1 MRRTP
6 MKKRPSVNRVIDR
19 QASEAWAWGARS
31 KPCAVCGVTAG
42 VEGHHVVYQQTL
54 RKVAQMTGLEF
65 DRLRWDTRNR
75 LPLCA
80 RHHQAHHVGRLR
92 VPLEVVLEHAPKL
105 MQFVRELD
113 RAHDGCE
120 PVSCF
125 IERTYKQRMAA

>member
-1 MRRTP
+1 MRRSALN
-6 MKKRPSVNRVIDR
+6 KRPAVKQAIDR

-31 KPCAVCGVTAG
+31 KPCAVCGAVGG

-54 RKVAQMTGLEF
+54 RKAALATGLEF
-65 DRLRWDTRNR
+65 ERLRWDTRNR

-80 RHHQAHHVGRLR
+80 RHHQAHHSGRYR

-120 PVSCF
+120 PVACF
-125 IERTYKQRMAA
+125 VERTYARVHA